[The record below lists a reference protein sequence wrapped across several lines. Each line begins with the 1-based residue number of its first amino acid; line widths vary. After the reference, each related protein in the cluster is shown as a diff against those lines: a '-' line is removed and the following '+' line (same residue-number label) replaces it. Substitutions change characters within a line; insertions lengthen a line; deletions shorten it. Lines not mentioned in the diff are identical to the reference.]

1 MKIYSVT
8 DAAFRPYGKI
18 LEGYDTAP
26 LCAAMRSIP
35 MPEQGTAYEPS
46 IPVLEECALYGALQ
60 NNAYGGMPIQLGLCW
75 GYNTRLNCLEY
86 HRDSEFNLGTEE
98 FILLLAS
105 LLVVIPLLVVIFGSL
120 KSQAEAMRFDLALPS
135 ELHLEN
141 FVKVAQ
147 KGNVPLAFK
156 NSMIVTAAVVLVV
169 TLCTSLSSFVIAR
182 RNDRFSSFL
191 SGYYSLGLIVPWAIV
206 PTVLLLKI
214 LHIQNT
220 QLGLIAVLIALNI
233 PWGSFIITNFINT
246 IPRELDEAAAI
257 DGCGPLTLFF
267 RVVLPLLKPVVAT
280 NTIIVGMGAFNELQ
294 APLYLLSSSALTTL
308 PLTVYNFK
316 GRYFSE
322 WNLIFADLLL
332 VALPMVILYV
342 ICQKYIVSGV
352 TAGAVKQ

>member
-1 MKIYSVT
+1 
-8 DAAFRPYGKI
+8 
-18 LEGYDTAP
+18 
-26 LCAAMRSIP
+26 MRKSKKLHP
-35 MPEQGTAYEPS
+35 G
-46 IPVLEECALYGALQ
+46 
-60 NNAYGGMPIQLGLCW
+60 
-75 GYNTRLNCLEY
+75 
-86 HRDSEFNLGTEE
+86 NLLLE

-257 DGCGPLTLFF
+257 E
-267 RVVLPLLKPVVAT
+267 PVVAT